1 MGPVFFTGKT
11 NGCKIEHKRKL
22 FRRFSRG
29 ECSVSES
36 SETEKGVYYM
46 KKTISRLPDSELD
59 IMLVLWNHEPPMSR
73 MEIERVVNEKK
84 KLAPTTILSLL
95 TRLEKK
101 GFVSAKKEGKMNLY
115 TPLVTQEEYQQKES
129 RSVLEKL
136 YGNSLKRFVNALYQ
150 GEKMKKEDI
159 QELSDFLKEM
169 EEDQEE

>member
-11 NGCKIEHKRKL
+11 NGCKIEHKRKI
-22 FRRFSRG
+22 
-29 ECSVSES
+29 VSEIFKGRMLCQRKFRNK
-36 SETEKGVYYM
+36 KGVYYM

-59 IMLVLWNHEPPMSR
+59 IMLVLWNHEPPMGR
-73 MEIERVVNEKK
+73 LEIERVVNEKK

-115 TPLVTQEEYQQKES
+115 TPLVTQEEYQQQES

>member
-1 MGPVFFTGKT
+1 
-11 NGCKIEHKRKL
+11 
-22 FRRFSRG
+22 
-29 ECSVSES
+29 
-36 SETEKGVYYM
+36 M

-59 IMLVLWNHEPPMSR
+59 IMLVLWNHEPPMGR
-73 MEIERVVNEKK
+73 LEIERVVNEKK

-115 TPLVTQEEYQQKES
+115 TPLVTQEEYQQQES

-159 QELSDFLKEM
+159 QELSEFLNEM

>member
-1 MGPVFFTGKT
+1 M
-11 NGCKIEHKRKL
+11 
-22 FRRFSRG
+22 G

-73 MEIERVVNEKK
+73 LEIERVVNEKK

-101 GFVSAKKEGKMNLY
+101 GFVSARKEGKMNLY
-115 TPLVTQEEYQQKES
+115 TPLVTQEEYQQQES

>member
-1 MGPVFFTGKT
+1 
-11 NGCKIEHKRKL
+11 
-22 FRRFSRG
+22 
-29 ECSVSES
+29 
-36 SETEKGVYYM
+36 M

-59 IMLVLWNHEPPMSR
+59 IMLVLWNHEPLMGR
-73 MEIERVVNEKK
+73 LEIERVVNEKK

-101 GFVSAKKEGKMNLY
+101 GHLSLAKKRRKDEPLY
-115 TPLVTQEEYQQKES
+115 AAGEHRRNTSSKES

-159 QELSDFLKEM
+159 QNFVECSCELLYKVLKEK
-169 EEDQEE
+169 ELI

>member
-73 MEIERVVNEKK
+73 LEIERVVNEKK

-101 GFVSAKKEGKMNLY
+101 GFVSARKEGKMNLY
-115 TPLVTQEEYQQKES
+115 TPLVTQEEYQQQES